1 MHLCGININLQ
12 RVLVQDTHDLQAG
25 NECQSLYSFLG
36 ANNGMKS
43 ICTGGIKGL
52 VQNGKWSTTRWNG
65 TFLHHVAAHF
75 HFGQELDNKGKAQKA
90 KGTFSLSHSKNECV
104 YGPPYKRPFF
114 LLLALFCFFLL
125 HFSFLWHH
133 AQRHKSTKVF
143 PPASF
148 RCFFFPPQGQQS
160 CLCHQTCP
168 VSSVVN
174 KLHYSSGKWTS
185 ESWPAIWNAT
195 TKLSVIT
202 EEGARDTHTHGW
214 IKERFH
220 L

>member
-1 MHLCGININLQ
+1 
-12 RVLVQDTHDLQAG
+12 
-25 NECQSLYSFLG
+25 
-36 ANNGMKS
+36 MKS

-104 YGPPYKRPFF
+104 YGPLYKRPFF

-202 EEGARDTHTHGW
+202 EEGERDTHTHGW